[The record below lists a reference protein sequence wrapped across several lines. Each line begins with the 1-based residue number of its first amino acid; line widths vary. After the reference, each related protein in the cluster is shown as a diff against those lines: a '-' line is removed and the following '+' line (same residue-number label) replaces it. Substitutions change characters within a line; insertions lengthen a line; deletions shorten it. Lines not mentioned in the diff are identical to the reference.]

1 MVSTHTIYHLIP
13 EIVLTAVATLIYVGG
28 AFVRDRKIWSWLAG
42 GGMIVAAIA
51 LASATTGGGPTGP
64 ITSDALSLYLR
75 WLILA
80 VGLLFVL
87 LTSGPAANSQAPE
100 FVGSLL
106 LALVGLMLVAAS
118 QELALLFLG
127 LELISIPT
135 YILLY
140 LGRRDA
146 ASQEAAVKYFF
157 LSILSSA
164 LLLYGFSFLYGI
176 SGSTRLDAIRTAMTV
191 TEGELVGLRTL
202 APIALVL
209 VFAGLSFR
217 IAAVPFHFYAPDV
230 YQGTTNGNAGLLAVL
245 PKIAGLAALIRVIAV
260 AMPGM
265 ELYGWR
271 VALIVSI
278 LTMSLGNLLALWQD
292 NIRRLLAYSSIAN
305 AGYMLIGLAVAL
317 ALQNANVA
325 PRYFPGIGAMLLYLT
340 VYALA
345 TTGTFATLT
354 WLGRQDREIDGVD
367 DLAGLSRTHPVAALS
382 LSVFMFSLAGLPPV
396 AGFWGKFAVFASALD
411 LATASAVPSPVRMW
425 FTGLA
430 VIGVLNAA
438 IAAAYYLRIISV
450 MYFRA
455 PLGVQR
461 AEGGLGAQLAMLI
474 AAVLVVAAGIYP
486 TPLDQHS
493 RLADPLAQ
501 VAGEGLDTASAPVS
515 LNVVGAAPAAG
526 RIVAPVKR

>member
-1 MVSTHTIYHLIP
+1 MVSTQTIYHLIP
-13 EIVLTAVATLIYVGG
+13 EIVLTVIATLIYVAG

-51 LASATTGGGPTGP
+51 LASSTAGDGPTGP
-64 ITSDALSLYLR
+64 ITSDALALYLR

-80 VGLLFVL
+80 VGLLFVM
-87 LTSGPAANSQAPE
+87 LTAGPAATTQAPE

-164 LLLYGFSFLYGI
+164 
-176 SGSTRLDAIRTAMTV
+176 
-191 TEGELVGLRTL
+191 
-202 APIALVL
+202 
-209 VFAGLSFR
+209 
-217 IAAVPFHFYAPDV
+217 FYAPDV

-245 PKIAGLAALIRVIAV
+245 PKIAGMAAIIRVIAV
-260 AMPGM
+260 AMPGV

-271 VALIVSI
+271 VALIVSL
-278 LTMSLGNLLALWQD
+278 LTMSIGIGNLLALWQD
-292 NIRRLLAYSSIAN
+292 NLRRLLAYSSIAN

-317 ALQNANVA
+317 ALQDSHAA
-325 PRYFPGIGAMLLYLT
+325 ARYFPGIGAILLYLT

-345 TTGTFATLT
+345 TTGAFATLT
-354 WLGRQDREIDGVD
+354 WLGRHDGQLDGVE

-411 LATASAVPSPVRMW
+411 LATATSVPGSVRMW
-425 FTGLA
+425 FTALA

-438 IAAAYYLRIISV
+438 VAAAYYLRIIAV

-461 AEGGLGAQLAMLI
+461 AEGGLGARLAMLI
-474 AAVLVVAAGIYP
+474 AAVAVVAAGLYP
-486 TPLDQHS
+486 TPLEQHS
-493 RLADPLAQ
+493 RRADPLATSTVPMLQ
-501 VAGEGLDTASAPVS
+501 PTA
-515 LNVVGAAPAAG
+515 GAARTTDVGGFVRRDSGFPI
-526 RIVAPVKR
+526 RILNRSEQR

>member
-1 MVSTHTIYHLIP
+1 MVSTYTIYHLIP
-13 EIVLTAVATLIYVGG
+13 EIVLTAVATLIYVAG

-51 LASATTGGGPTGP
+51 LASSTTGAGPTGP
-64 ITSDALSLYLR
+64 IIVDTLSLYLR
-75 WLILA
+75 WLILG

-87 LTSGPAANSQAPE
+87 LTSGLAANTQAPE

-118 QELALLFLG
+118 QELTLLFLG

-164 LLLYGFSFLYGI
+164 FLLYGFSFLYGI
-176 SGSTRLDAIRTAMTV
+176 SGSTRLDDIRLAMTAS
-191 TEGELVGLRTL
+191 TGEPLGLRLL

-278 LTMSLGNLLALWQD
+278 LTMSVGNLLALWQD
-292 NIRRLLAYSSIAN
+292 NLRRLLAYSSIAN

-317 ALQNANVA
+317 ALQDNHAA

-354 WLGRQDREIDGVD
+354 WLGRQERQIDGVD

-411 LATASAVPSPVRMW
+411 LATASSVPSPVRMW
-425 FTGLA
+425 FTALA

-438 IAAAYYLRIISV
+438 IAAAYYLRIVSV
-450 MYFRA
+450 MYFRS

-474 AAVLVVAAGIYP
+474 AAVLVIAAGVYP
-486 TPLDQHS
+486 AALDQHS
-493 RLADPLAQ
+493 RQADPLAQ
-501 VAGEGLDTASAPVS
+501 AGVAGAT
-515 LNVVGAAPAAG
+515 AAG
-526 RIVAPVKR
+526 VGQEIREFAKRVGP